1 MCDPIHQRSGQH
13 RISKEL
19 DPYGELQVRTDHQAG
34 ALGPLRDHLKQQL
47 RMLSGKA
54 QVRQDIKN
62 EEIHFAELY
71 LQPA

>member
-1 MCDPIHQRSGQH
+1 MCDPIHQSSGQH

-19 DPYGELQVRTDHQAG
+19 DPFGELQVRADDQAG

-47 RMLSGKA
+47 RLLSGKA
-54 QVRQDIKN
+54 QVRQVIKN
-62 EEIHFAELY
+62 EEIHFGKLS